1 MSNQQVKV
9 ECHVCQVVTG
19 YKNFARHMKRKHP
32 TIQPERKYLPIVLP
46 PITDKNDENDAN
58 DGSSTVSRQS
68 LWCHKQ
74 TCSGVENHSGSG
86 LLYSTNTNR
95 PQVNLVGKTSGNLV
109 HKSKKLEPY
118 KRTVN
123 LLEVRTV

>member
-1 MSNQQVKV
+1 MPNQHGKV
-9 ECHVCQVVTG
+9 ECAECEVVTG
-19 YKNFARHMKRKHP
+19 YKNFTRHMKRKHP
-32 TIQPERKYLPIVLP
+32 TIQPERKYLPTVLP
-46 PITDKNDENDAN
+46 PITHKNDENDVN

-68 LWCHKQ
+68 LWCHKK